1 MLDIVRQ
8 AEELAYSTDWRK
20 AAKAMRGLR
29 NQFHTFNLADDDS
42 HAVRFRIA
50 QQVFMDRRAD
60 YFSRG
65 NHNKGSNLQDELSVL
80 QQKAAELRESI
91 QYCHGTI
98 KDFKNRR
105 NDLDKSSDQTPI
117 ESFINESC
125 RDVEEDIA
133 QKTAYLQ
140 LVESQ
145 IVMLSSSFC
154 GP

>member
-1 MLDIVRQ
+1 MLGIVRE

-20 AAKAMRGLR
+20 TAKAMRGLR
-29 NQFHTFNLADDDS
+29 NKFHTFNLADDDTLM
-42 HAVRFRIA
+42 VRFRIA

-65 NHNKGSNLQDELSVL
+65 NHNKGSNLQSELSVL
-80 QQKAAELRESI
+80 EKKAAELRESI
-91 QYCHGTI
+91 QYCHKTI
-98 KDFKNRR
+98 EDFKIRR
-105 NDLDKSSDQTPI
+105 TNLDKSIDQTSI

-125 RDVEEDIA
+125 RDVEEDIM
-133 QKTAYLQ
+133 QKTVSLQ